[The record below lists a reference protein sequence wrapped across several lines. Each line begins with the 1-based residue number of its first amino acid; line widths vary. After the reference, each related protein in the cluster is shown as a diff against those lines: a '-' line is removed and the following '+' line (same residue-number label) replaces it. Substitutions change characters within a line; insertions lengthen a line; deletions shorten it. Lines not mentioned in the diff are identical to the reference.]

1 MGKIFIIKK
10 TPKQVKL
17 WHGTYSQQGQDK
29 SAHQTERYSVI
40 KQDSRTAQI
49 PPQSFKLKEELEE
62 VKSIINNAT
71 SIKKAILKV
80 KPDLCKNKAN
90 LPRQPRRQAAF
101 QAAESILAILS
112 EEAKR
117 NKADAKEIFLAKR
130 ARTDNTVLDDKVRT
144 ENEAVEIVLP
154 VEEARAEYEA
164 PAPNV
169 SEWDPTLYNEL
180 EEWLSK
186 ENEAVEIVVP
196 VEEARAEYEAPAPNV
211 TEWDRTLYDEIENWL
226 SKENEAVEIVVPVEE
241 KTNNY
246 EAAKELVITNKV
258 PREATAAVTI
268 SENTEKQT
276 LTETP
281 VPNLSE
287 WEIYNELDKY
297 LDGKLY
303 C

>member
-29 SAHQTERYSVI
+29 SAHQTERHPVI

-90 LPRQPRRQAAF
+90 LRRQPRRQAAF

-144 ENEAVEIVLP
+144 ENEAVEIV
-154 VEEARAEYEA
+154 
-164 PAPNV
+164 
-169 SEWDPTLYNEL
+169 
-180 EEWLSK
+180 
-186 ENEAVEIVVP
+186 VP
-196 VEEARAEYEAPAPNV
+196 VEEARAEYEAPASNV
-211 TEWDRTLYDEIENWL
+211 SEWDRTLYDEIENWI

-246 EAAKELVITNKV
+246 EADKELVVTNKV
-258 PREATAAVTI
+258 PGEATAAVTI

>member
-17 WHGTYSQQGQDK
+17 WYGTYDQQGQDS
-29 SAHQTERYSVI
+29 SAHQTKRQSVI
-40 KQDSRTAQI
+40 KQDLRTAQI
-49 PPQSFKLKEELEE
+49 PPQSINLKDELEE

-117 NKADAKEIFLAKR
+117 NKADAKEIFIAKR

-144 ENEAVEIVLP
+144 
-154 VEEARAEYEA
+154 
-164 PAPNV
+164 
-169 SEWDPTLYNEL
+169 
-180 EEWLSK
+180 
-186 ENEAVEIVVP
+186 
-196 VEEARAEYEAPAPNV
+196 
-211 TEWDRTLYDEIENWL
+211 
-226 SKENEAVEIVVPVEE
+226 ENEAVEIVVPVEE

-258 PREATAAVTI
+258 PGEATAAVTI

>member
-29 SAHQTERYSVI
+29 SAHQTERHPVI

-80 KPDLCKNKAN
+80 KPDLCKNNAYI
-90 LPRQPRRQAAF
+90 RHQPRRQAAF

-117 NKADAKEIFLAKR
+117 NKADAKEIFLDKR

-144 ENEAVEIVLP
+144 ENEAVEIV
-154 VEEARAEYEA
+154 
-164 PAPNV
+164 
-169 SEWDPTLYNEL
+169 
-180 EEWLSK
+180 
-186 ENEAVEIVVP
+186 
-196 VEEARAEYEAPAPNV
+196 
-211 TEWDRTLYDEIENWL
+211 
-226 SKENEAVEIVVPVEE
+226 VPVEE
-241 KTNNY
+241 KSNNY

-258 PREATAAVTI
+258 PGEATAAVTI

>member
-17 WHGTYSQQGQDK
+17 WYGTYDQQGQDS
-29 SAHQTERYSVI
+29 SAHQTKRQSVI
-40 KQDSRTAQI
+40 KQDLRTAQI
-49 PPQSFKLKEELEE
+49 PPQSINLKDELEE

-80 KPDLCKNKAN
+80 KPDLCKNNAYIR
-90 LPRQPRRQAAF
+90 RQPRRQAAF

-112 EEAKR
+112 EERRR
-117 NKADAKEIFLAKR
+117 NKADVKEIFLDKR

-144 ENEAVEIVLP
+144 ENEAVEIV
-154 VEEARAEYEA
+154 
-164 PAPNV
+164 
-169 SEWDPTLYNEL
+169 
-180 EEWLSK
+180 
-186 ENEAVEIVVP
+186 VP
-196 VEEARAEYEAPAPNV
+196 VEEAKAEYEA
-211 TEWDRTLYDEIENWL
+211 
-226 SKENEAVEIVVPVEE
+226 
-241 KTNNY
+241 
-246 EAAKELVITNKV
+246 
-258 PREATAAVTI
+258 
-268 SENTEKQT
+268 
-276 LTETP
+276 P

>member
-17 WHGTYSQQGQDK
+17 WYGTYDQQGQDS
-29 SAHQTERYSVI
+29 SAHQTKRQSVI
-40 KQDSRTAQI
+40 KQDLRTAQI
-49 PPQSFKLKEELEE
+49 PPQSINLKDELEE

-90 LPRQPRRQAAF
+90 LRRQPRRQAAF

-144 ENEAVEIVLP
+144 ENEAVEIV
-154 VEEARAEYEA
+154 
-164 PAPNV
+164 
-169 SEWDPTLYNEL
+169 
-180 EEWLSK
+180 
-186 ENEAVEIVVP
+186 
-196 VEEARAEYEAPAPNV
+196 
-211 TEWDRTLYDEIENWL
+211 
-226 SKENEAVEIVVPVEE
+226 VPVEE

-246 EAAKELVITNKV
+246 EADKELVITNKV
-258 PREATAAVTI
+258 PGEATAAVTI

>member
-29 SAHQTERYSVI
+29 SAHQTERHSVI
-40 KQDSRTAQI
+40 KQDSRIAQI

-80 KPDLCKNKAN
+80 KPDLCKNKAK
-90 LPRQPRRQAAF
+90 LRRQPRRQAAF

-117 NKADAKEIFLAKR
+117 NKADTKEIFLAKR

-144 ENEAVEIVLP
+144 ENEAVEIV

-169 SEWDPTLYNEL
+169 S
-180 EEWLSK
+180 
-186 ENEAVEIVVP
+186 
-196 VEEARAEYEAPAPNV
+196 
-211 TEWDRTLYDEIENWL
+211 EWDRTLYDEIENWL

-258 PREATAAVTI
+258 PGEATAAVTI

-287 WEIYNELDKY
+287 WEIYNELEKY
-297 LDGKLY
+297 LDSK
-303 C
+303 

>member
-29 SAHQTERYSVI
+29 SAHQTERHSVI
-40 KQDSRTAQI
+40 NQDSRTAQI

-117 NKADAKEIFLAKR
+117 NKADTKEIFLAKR

-144 ENEAVEIVLP
+144 ENEAVEIVVP

-196 VEEARAEYEAPAPNV
+196 VEEK
-211 TEWDRTLYDEIENWL
+211 
-226 SKENEAVEIVVPVEE
+226 S
-241 KTNNY
+241 NNY
-246 EAAKELVITNKV
+246 EAAKELVVTNKV
-258 PREATAAVTI
+258 PGEATAAVTI

>member
-17 WHGTYSQQGQDK
+17 WYGTYDQQGQDS
-29 SAHQTERYSVI
+29 SAHQTKRQSVI
-40 KQDSRTAQI
+40 KQDLRTAQI
-49 PPQSFKLKEELEE
+49 PPQSINLKDELEE

-90 LPRQPRRQAAF
+90 LRRQPRRQAAF

-117 NKADAKEIFLAKR
+117 NKADAKEIFIAKR

-144 ENEAVEIVLP
+144 
-154 VEEARAEYEA
+154 
-164 PAPNV
+164 
-169 SEWDPTLYNEL
+169 
-180 EEWLSK
+180 
-186 ENEAVEIVVP
+186 
-196 VEEARAEYEAPAPNV
+196 
-211 TEWDRTLYDEIENWL
+211 
-226 SKENEAVEIVVPVEE
+226 ENEAVEIVVPVEE

-258 PREATAAVTI
+258 PGEATAAVTI